1 MAISRRKSRELALQ
15 ILYQAD
21 FIKQSIK
28 DALPFFI
35 AHFNFHKELDEFT
48 IDIVRGVDEYRSE
61 IDRRISACSE
71 HWALERMSPVDR
83 NIIRIAVFEI
93 LRCDDIPSK
102 VSINEAIELGKKF
115 GTEKSAVF
123 INGILDNIY
132 HSQKQ

>member
-1 MAISRRKSRELALQ
+1 LSITRRKSRELALQ
-15 ILYQAD
+15 ILYHVD

-35 AHFNFHKELDEFT
+35 AHFNFNRDLDEFT
-48 IDIVRGVDEYRSE
+48 SFIVRGVDEYRLE
-61 IDRRISACSE
+61 IDSYISDCSE
-71 HWALERMSPVDR
+71 HWTLTRMSPVDR

-93 LRCDDIPSK
+93 LRCEDIPPK

-123 INGILDNIY
+123 INGILDKIS
-132 HSQKQ
+132 HSQRK